1 MSQPSG
7 AFTSCLGFPAP
18 PALLSPSLPLAKC
31 SSSEREIFMGIVG
44 CLPQSPLFY
53 KPTYNFS
60 DGMQNTKENWQIIQN
75 TKYTT
80 INPIKK
86 QMLCWKFMLQGNFCW
101 KYVTHFFILIL
112 NTFLALLH
120 GQHLLYSSAL
130 CFPSRSDGWTGYH
143 QTQPQ
148 QSTPPQPPP
157 SPLPTPSS
165 PPTSRHRFTQ
175 LSHWLWR
182 DTGWSVIH
190 TGQMIIYDLI
200 LGIYFDNSVA
210 SHTLTLTVIFLFL
223 GKHCSAL
230 PQRLDL

>member
-1 MSQPSG
+1 MRSLLVWDS
-7 AFTSCLGFPAP
+7 LLL
-18 PALLSPSLPLAKC
+18 LLSFPLLSLW
-31 SSSEREIFMGIVG
+31 
-44 CLPQSPLFY
+44 QSVHHRKEKYWWELLDVCHNHPFFY
-53 KPTYNFS
+53 KPAYNFS
-60 DGMQNTKENWQIIQN
+60 DGMQNTKGKWQIIYP
-75 TKYTT
+75 KYHLHHHKSH
-80 INPIKK
+80 KK
-86 QMLCWKFMLQGNFCW
+86 KLMLCWKFMSQGNFCC
-101 KYVTHFFILIL
+101 KYTHFFILIL

-130 CFPSRSDGWTGYH
+130 CFPSRSDGWAGYH

-148 QSTPPQPPP
+148 QSTPAAAPPPP
-157 SPLPTPSS
+157 SPLPTPSP

-210 SHTLTLTVIFLFL
+210 SHTVTVSSLFL
-223 GKHCSAL
+223 GKNCSAL
-230 PQRLDL
+230 RQRLDL